1 MNRRGGFLSVTLGI
15 ATRQVL
21 RLLKSPPLL
30 IPSILFP
37 LIMFAAF
44 TGPVSAIAKAP
55 NFGYPDYT
63 AFILVFVLMQGAV
76 FAGVLVGVSLA
87 DDFEGGIAKRL
98 MLAVPQR
105 PAIVLGYL
113 LMAWIRTLVVA
124 AILFVAGFI
133 GGMTVR
139 GTTIQL
145 VGLIALMLIFSTAAA
160 LYAAG
165 VALRTQSVQ
174 ASPLM
179 QLPMLVLMLL
189 MPVYSPRH
197 LLQGWIH
204 SVANVN
210 PFTTIVEAGRG
221 LLEAQPVSVWQA
233 YAIVCGFLAIT
244 TIWAMT
250 GLRKA
255 ERTVPRAGG
264 GRGGRRLR
272 RRPRARGGE
281 ARGGRR
287 GGERSPV
294 VGGPPATG

>member
-1 MNRRGGFLSVTLGI
+1 MNHRGGFLSVTLGL
-15 ATRQVL
+15 ATRQVV
-21 RLLKSPPLL
+21 RLLRSPPLL
-30 IPSILFP
+30 VPSILFP

-44 TGPVSAIAKAP
+44 TGPVSAIGRSP
-55 NFGYPDYT
+55 RFGYPDYT

-76 FAGVLVGVSLA
+76 FAGVLVGVALA
-87 DDFEGGIAKRL
+87 DDFEGGLAKRL

-105 PAIVLGYL
+105 PAILLGYL

-124 AILFVAGFI
+124 ATLFAAGFI

-139 GTTIQL
+139 GSAIQL
-145 VGLIALMLIFSTAAA
+145 VGLVALMLLFSTAAA
-160 LYAAG
+160 LFAAG

-189 MPVYSPRH
+189 MPVYSPRR

-233 YAIVCGFLAIT
+233 FAIVGGFLALT
-244 TIWAMT
+244 AIWAMT

-264 GRGGRRLR
+264 GRGARRRR
-272 RRPRARGGE
+272 RRPR
-281 ARGGRR
+281 GRR
-287 GGERSPV
+287 GA
-294 VGGPPATG
+294 PPGARGRPSVTESGSAAST

>member
-1 MNRRGGFLSVTLGI
+1 MSARGSFWSVTLGI

-30 IPSILFP
+30 VPSILFP

-44 TGPVSAIAKAP
+44 TGPVSAVGKSP

-63 AFILVFVLMQGAV
+63 AFILVFVLMQGGV

-87 DDFEGGIAKRL
+87 DDFEGGLAKRL

-105 PAIVLGYL
+105 PAIIVGYV
-113 LMAWIRTLVVA
+113 LMAWIRTLVIA

-139 GTTIQL
+139 GSAVQL
-145 VGLIALMLIFSTAAA
+145 VGLLVLMVLFSTAAA
-160 LYAAG
+160 LFAAG

-189 MPVYSPRH
+189 MPVYAPRH
-197 LLQGWIH
+197 LLNGWIH

-221 LLEAQPVSVWQA
+221 LLEAKPVSVWQA
-233 YAIVCGFLAIT
+233 FAIVGGALVIT
-244 TIWAMT
+244 IAWSMS

-255 ERTVPRAGG
+255 EQAVPRAGGGGGRRRGRPGG
-264 GRGGRRLR
+264 GRGGRR
-272 RRPRARGGE
+272 RGGQ
-281 ARGGRR
+281 
-287 GGERSPV
+287 P
-294 VGGPPATG
+294 